1 MNKEMH
7 FDKCLNIVLFRVAE
21 SVTEPGLSRRWASG
35 RKDMLGSL
43 PDISAVYRQ
52 EQPTPIPRHEMQV
65 ISQQKRDELQMLIER
80 EEERRR
86 RAVVL
91 RLGDLKVSY
100 CMRCWAFS
108 LIACQSRTHHDD

>member
-1 MNKEMH
+1 M
-7 FDKCLNIVLFRVAE
+7 AE

-52 EQPTPIPRHEMQV
+52 QQPTPIPRQEAEI
-65 ISQQKRDELQMLIER
+65 ISLQKRDELQRLLER

-86 RAVVL
+86 KAVVL
-91 RLGDLKVSY
+91 RLGDLKVNE
-100 CMRCWAFS
+100 
-108 LIACQSRTHHDD
+108 